1 MRNLFKALK
10 QDKQNNSGS
19 TIILVIIA
27 IAFVATLVT
36 ILIYTSYYN
45 FAMKNTDRKSKDNF
59 YSAETALDEINA
71 GLQRVVSDAM
81 REGYTHVMQNGSSLS
96 PAAKQQMFAEQYIKA
111 IIREIETTASA
122 SVQVGKK
129 YRISEDTNGDGAPDK
144 GLKFYLVNSAYNPAT
159 KVGAEIL
166 TTDAESLISVP
177 SNADNLLYLKDVK
190 IRYTDA
196 KGYVSLIKTDI
207 RIQVPAINFSAT
219 ATVPELDQFSLIANE
234 RLLIGDAGQVLN
246 VDVTGNVYG
255 GKDSL
260 EVTMGSKVNFIEE
273 PSDPPNT
280 VRRLIANNILAQNNV
295 KRAGTT
301 IETSKSHQTWV
312 NNIIMDSASTTFR
325 GYTYVK
331 DDMELDGKGSK
342 STLEGTFY
350 GFGST
355 ADNSALGSSSILING
370 ANSSLDFTRLQNLY
384 LSGHAYVGAK
394 HYDINKKVGT
404 VYGDDYLKSL
414 DETVSGASVT
424 LPQNQN
430 DILMGQSIALKSDQS
445 LYMVPVECMGYDN
458 LTGLQVLGKN
468 PLSFEEYEK
477 LELAIDPVTK
487 NRLYTSVRTDLL
499 MSKIGKSMD
508 AYGASYRP
516 VFRRVSGSVLVYY
529 YLFFQSTDMANQF
542 FYDYYQADKAA
553 ASKYVKTYLTDFK
566 WNSALGNV
574 AGNELRLA
582 GNAITYNLN
591 KEVVVRK
598 DTLAD
603 DASNYAQILAEQQ
616 SLTNQYFSWNRKL
629 VQNINGLSSTEM
641 SQDVFTNIVVDNMTY
656 KSLLGMGK
664 TFSDGLTNAY
674 VVDGN
679 FTINSS
685 NNANT
690 GLVLA
695 TGDVEVNANFEG
707 LIIAGGEI
715 IISPSCTSIKYNANR
730 VRAAMALQD
739 GGVFVSSFFKD
750 GNAYAN
756 YQSTTLSNNS
766 AQEAVARRADYIEVS
781 DLVQYQNWKKE

>member
-81 REGYTHVMQNGSSLS
+81 REGYTQVMQNGSSLS
-96 PAAKQQMFAEQYIKA
+96 PAAKQEMFANQYIDA
-111 IIREIETTASA
+111 VIREIQTTASKTN
-122 SVQVGKK
+122 VVKK
-129 YRISEDTNGDGAPDK
+129 YRISEDTNGDGVPDK
-144 GLKFYLVNSAYNPAT
+144 GLKFYLVNTAYKPAT

-166 TTDAESLISVP
+166 TTDSESLIDVP
-177 SNADNLLYLKDVK
+177 GNVDNLLYLKDLK
-190 IRYTDA
+190 IRYTDD
-196 KGYVSLIKTDI
+196 KGYVSLITTDI
-207 RIQVPAINFSAT
+207 RIQVPTINFSAT

-255 GKDSL
+255 GKESL
-260 EVTMGSKVNFIEE
+260 EVTMGSKVNFIEDAK
-273 PSDPPNT
+273 DPANT
-280 VRRLIANNILAQNNV
+280 VRRLIANNIYAQNNV

-312 NNIIMDSASTTFR
+312 NNIIMDSAATTFR

-331 DDMELDGKGSK
+331 DDMELDGRGSK

-355 ADNSALGSSSILING
+355 VDNSALGSSSILING
-370 ANSSLDFTRLQNLY
+370 AYSSLDFTKLQNLF
-384 LSGHAYVGAK
+384 LSGHAYIGAK
-394 HYDINKKVGT
+394 HYDINKKVGS
-404 VYGDDYLKSL
+404 VYGDDYLKDL
-414 DETVSGASVT
+414 EDTVSGASVT
-424 LPQNQN
+424 LPQNPN
-430 DILMGQSIALKSDQS
+430 DVLMGQSIALKSDQS

-458 LTGLQVLGKN
+458 KTGLQVLGKN

-477 LELAIDPVTK
+477 LEYIDIATNTK
-487 NRLYTSVRTDLL
+487 PYTSVRTDLL
-499 MSKIGKSMD
+499 MKKIGKSMD
-508 AYGASYRP
+508 AYGATYRP

-529 YLFFQSTDMANQF
+529 YLFFQSTEMANQF

-553 ASKYVKTYLTDFK
+553 ASKYVKTYLADFK

-574 AGNELRLA
+574 TGNELRLA
-582 GNAITYNLN
+582 GNAISYNAN
-591 KEVVVRK
+591 KEVVIRK
-598 DTLAD
+598 DTVAE
-603 DASNYAQILAEQQ
+603 DATMSAQIMAEQQ

-629 VQNINGLSSTEM
+629 VQNINGLSSVEM
-641 SQDVFTNIVVDNMTY
+641 NQDVFTNIVVDKMTY
-656 KSLLGMGK
+656 TSLLGMGK
-664 TFSDGLTNAY
+664 TFSDGITNAY

-679 FTINSS
+679 FVVDSS

-695 TGDVEVNANFEG
+695 TGDVEVKADFEG
-707 LIIAGGEI
+707 LIIAGGKI
-715 IISPSCTSIKYNANR
+715 TIWSGCNYITYNANR

-756 YQSTTLSNNS
+756 YQSTTLSGNS
-766 AQEAVARRADYIEVS
+766 AQEAVARKADYIEVS
-781 DLVQYQNWKKE
+781 DLVQYENWKKE

>member
-27 IAFVATLVT
+27 IAFVATLAT

-81 REGYTHVMQNGSSLS
+81 REGYTQVMQNGSSLS
-96 PAAKQQMFAEQYIKA
+96 PAAKQEMFAIQYIDA
-111 IIREIETTASA
+111 VIREIQTTASKNN
-122 SVQVGKK
+122 VVKK
-129 YRISEDTNGDGAPDK
+129 YRISEDTNGDGVPDK
-144 GLKFYLVNSAYNPAT
+144 GLQFYLVNTAYNTAT
-159 KVGAEIL
+159 KVGAKIL
-166 TTDAESLISVP
+166 TTDAESKIYVPGNVDDLI
-177 SNADNLLYLKDVK
+177 YLKDLK
-190 IRYTDA
+190 ILYTDE
-196 KGYVSLIKTDI
+196 KGYVSLITTDI
-207 RIQVPAINFSAT
+207 RIQVPTINFSAT

-255 GKDSL
+255 GKESL
-260 EVTMGSKVNFIEE
+260 EVTMGSKVNFIEDAK
-273 PSDPPNT
+273 DPANT
-280 VRRLIANNILAQNNV
+280 VRRLIANNIYAQNNV

-312 NNIIMDSASTTFR
+312 NNIIMDSAATTFR

-355 ADNSALGSSSILING
+355 VNNAALGSSAILING
-370 ANSSLDFTRLQNLY
+370 ANSSLDFTKLQNLF
-384 LSGHAYVGAK
+384 LSGHAYIGAK

-404 VYGDDYLKSL
+404 VYGNDYIKDLE
-414 DETVSGASVT
+414 DTVSAASVT
-424 LPQNQN
+424 LPQNP
-430 DILMGQSIALKSDQS
+430 DDVLMGQSIALKSDQS
-445 LYMVPVECMGYDN
+445 LYMVPVECMGYDKQ
-458 LTGLQVLGKN
+458 TGFQVLGKN
-468 PLSFEEYEK
+468 PMSFEEYEK
-477 LELAIDPVTK
+477 LEYVDIATNTK
-487 NRLYTSVRTDLL
+487 PYTSVRTDLL
-499 MSKIGKSMD
+499 MKKIGKSMD
-508 AYGASYRP
+508 AYGATYRP

-529 YLFFQSTDMANQF
+529 YLFFQSTEMANQF
-542 FYDYYQADKAA
+542 FYDYYQADKEA

-582 GNAITYNLN
+582 GNTITYNLN

-598 DTLAD
+598 DTVAE
-603 DASNYAQILAEQQ
+603 DATMVAQIMAEQQ

-629 VQNINGLSSTEM
+629 VQNINGLSSVEM
-641 SQDVFTNIVVDNMTY
+641 NQDVFTNIVVDKMTY
-656 KSLLGMGK
+656 TSLLGMGK
-664 TFSDGLTNAY
+664 TFSNGITNAY

-679 FTINSS
+679 FVVNSS

-695 TGDVEVNANFEG
+695 TGDVDVKADFEG
-707 LIIAGGEI
+707 LIIAGGKI
-715 IISPSCTSIKYNANR
+715 TIWSGCNYINYNANR

-766 AQEAVARRADYIEVS
+766 AQEAVARKADYIEVS
-781 DLVQYQNWKKE
+781 DLVQYEHWKKE